1 MRNHQVYRYCGNCGV
16 KLADGARA
24 PLCKSCGRHPEVMP
38 VECVPPVVPDTF
50 WSAPTLRQAFEAQN
64 FGQVLLAYRKA
75 CKPVVT
81 QADVARWLGL
91 SQSQVSR
98 MERGSSLTS
107 DLGKIAQWANAIR
120 IPQHFLWF
128 ELSTEPSHAY
138 RLIMLGSTLLSSSHE
153 AEGDDV
159 HRRGFFKVAAA
170 TGVSVANGSL
180 LEGVDSRGPMTVP
193 PYRVGNPDVE
203 IVREMTSAF
212 RKIDNRHGGGHSHV
226 RMAVRSY
233 LESTKPLARDSSRLS
248 VKGDLLA
255 AKAELYQ
262 LAGWID
268 YDTGH
273 LAQGGEHLATALELC
288 REAGDHALQAEM
300 YAAMSHHAA
309 FFSQT
314 NEFIKAREG
323 HSSAHGAESAVRHAA
338 AARESAKRSG
348 LWALQA
354 EAAAMEAHGLALRRD
369 RHESIKAL
377 IDAERAFER
386 IQGQDVPTWLG
397 YFDAAYLSAKFAH
410 TLRDL
415 GLPKEAEEFAR
426 RSLEMNEGY
435 DRGRLFNTALLASI
449 VADQGRVEE
458 ACQIGLD
465 AVQMSERVRSV
476 RVIYNLAD
484 LGERL
489 DHANQNPS
497 VGVLLREMSKRG
509 VPIPDKRG

>member
-1 MRNHQVYRYCGNCGV
+1 MSNHQTYRFCGSCGT
-16 KLADGARA
+16 KLAVGARS
-24 PLCKSCGRHPEVMP
+24 PLCRSCGQHPEATP
-38 VECVPPVVPDTF
+38 VESVPPAAPDTV
-50 WSAPTLRQAFEAQN
+50 WGAPALLQAFEAQD
-64 FGQVLLAYRKA
+64 FGLVLLAYRKA
-75 CKPVVT
+75 FEPVVT
-81 QADVARWLGL
+81 QTEVARWLGV

-98 MERGSSLTS
+98 MEAGQSLTS
-107 DLGKIAQWANAIR
+107 DIGKIARWAKALR

-138 RLIMLGSTLLSSSHE
+138 RSVMLGSTLLSSSHE
-153 AEGDDV
+153 AEGD
-159 HRRGFFKVAAA
+159 HMRRRGFFKVAAA
-170 TGVSVANGSL
+170 TGASFANVSRS
-180 LEGVDSRGPMTVP
+180 PMAAP
-193 PYRVGNPDVE
+193 PHKLGNPDVE
-203 IVREMTSAF
+203 IVREMTSTF

-233 LESTKPLARDSSRLS
+233 LDSTKPLTRDSSRLS
-248 VKGDLLA
+248 IKGDLLA

-273 LAQGGEHLATALELC
+273 LAQGGEHLARALELC
-288 REAGDHALQAEM
+288 REAGDNALQAEI

-314 NEFIKAREG
+314 NEFIKAKDSR
-323 HSSAHGAESAVRHAA
+323 SSGAHGAEASVRHAA

-369 RHESIKAL
+369 RHESIKAM

-386 IQGQDVPTWLG
+386 IQGQDVPSWLS

-415 GLPKEAEEFAR
+415 GLPNEAGEFAR
-426 RSLEMNEGY
+426 RSLQMSEGY
-435 DRGRLFNTALLASI
+435 DRGRLFNTILLASI
-449 VADQGRVEE
+449 VADQGQVEE
-458 ACQIGLD
+458 ACQIGLE
-465 AVQMSERVRSV
+465 ALQMSERIRSV

-484 LGERL
+484 LAQRL
-489 DHANQNPS
+489 DHANQSPS
-497 VGVLLREMSKRG
+497 VGILLREMSNRG
-509 VPIPDKRG
+509 VPIPEKQG

>member
-1 MRNHQVYRYCGNCGV
+1 
-16 KLADGARA
+16 
-24 PLCKSCGRHPEVMP
+24 
-38 VECVPPVVPDTF
+38 
-50 WSAPTLRQAFEAQN
+50 
-64 FGQVLLAYRKA
+64 
-75 CKPVVT
+75 
-81 QADVARWLGL
+81 
-91 SQSQVSR
+91 
-98 MERGSSLTS
+98 
-107 DLGKIAQWANAIR
+107 
-120 IPQHFLWF
+120 
-128 ELSTEPSHAY
+128 
-138 RLIMLGSTLLSSSHE
+138 
-153 AEGDDV
+153 
-159 HRRGFFKVAAA
+159 
-170 TGVSVANGSL
+170 
-180 LEGVDSRGPMTVP
+180 
-193 PYRVGNPDVE
+193 
-203 IVREMTSAF
+203 
-212 RKIDNRHGGGHSHV
+212 
-226 RMAVRSY
+226 
-233 LESTKPLARDSSRLS
+233 
-248 VKGDLLA
+248 
-255 AKAELYQ
+255 
-262 LAGWID
+262 
-268 YDTGH
+268 
-273 LAQGGEHLATALELC
+273 
-288 REAGDHALQAEM
+288 
-300 YAAMSHHAA
+300 
-309 FFSQT
+309 
-314 NEFIKAREG
+314 
-323 HSSAHGAESAVRHAA
+323 
-338 AARESAKRSG
+338 
-348 LWALQA
+348 
-354 EAAAMEAHGLALRRD
+354 MEAHGLALRRD